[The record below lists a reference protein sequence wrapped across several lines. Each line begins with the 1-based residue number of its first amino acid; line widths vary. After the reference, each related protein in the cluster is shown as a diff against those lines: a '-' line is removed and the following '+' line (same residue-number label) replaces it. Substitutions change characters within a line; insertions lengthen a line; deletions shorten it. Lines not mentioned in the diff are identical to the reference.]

1 MLEKGANP
9 NIINDDGKKPRNVA
23 VLRSRHNKDK
33 PYDQIFNH
41 YGLKSIVIEC

>member
-9 NIINDDGKKPRNVA
+9 NVINDDKKTRNVA

-41 YGLKSIVIEC
+41 YGF